1 MGLFKPD
8 SPEKVAAKVTPVAQQ
23 AWDTGQRYFTPAL
36 TLNAGL
42 QANAHGTIDVEWARQ
57 LEAIE
62 AVGWKLHTWQTAV
75 IVNADAS
82 NQNLGTVAAH
92 PLFVRPA

>member
-8 SPEKVAAKVTPVAQQ
+8 SPEKTAEKVAATAQG
-23 AWDTGQRYFTPAL
+23 AWDSGQRYFTPAL
-36 TLNAGL
+36 TLNSGL
-42 QANAHGTIDVEWARQ
+42 QASAHGVIDVEWGLQ

-62 AVGWKLHTWQTAV
+62 NIGWKLHTWQTAL
-75 IVNADAS
+75 IKNADSS

-92 PLFVRPA
+92 PLFVRP